1 MKDKNS
7 TAKPASIN
15 NIYSLTGRVPLIKA
29 VPFGLQ
35 HILAMFVAN
44 IAPILIVGAASGLD
58 AAQLASLIQSAM
70 MIAEL
75 FGKRYRPR
83 QDLRNVDQRGRQT

>member
-44 IAPILIVGAASGLD
+44 IAPILIVGAR
-58 AAQLASLIQSAM
+58 
-70 MIAEL
+70 
-75 FGKRYRPR
+75 KRS
-83 QDLRNVDQRGRQT
+83 